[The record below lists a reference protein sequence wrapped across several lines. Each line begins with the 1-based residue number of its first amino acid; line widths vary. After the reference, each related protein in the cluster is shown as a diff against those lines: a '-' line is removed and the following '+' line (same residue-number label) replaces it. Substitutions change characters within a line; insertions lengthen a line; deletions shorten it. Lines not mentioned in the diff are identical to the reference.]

1 MSISVLPKRNI
12 VIPSPDGKESVR
24 LHKDVISQVPD
35 WAPKSPYYRA
45 LVADKKL
52 LVMTPE
58 KKGKGGKRAEEDAAR
73 KAAEEEAARK
83 DKQDAQLGDASGGSD
98 NGGSSIENPES
109 Q

>member
-24 LHKDVISQVPD
+24 LNKDIISQVPD
-35 WAPKSPYYRA
+35 WAPKSPYYKA

-52 LVMTPE
+52 LVMT
-58 KKGKGGKRAEEDAAR
+58 GGKTGRGKKDEKEAE
-73 KAAEEEAARK
+73 KS
-83 DKQDAQLGDASGGSD
+83 GDGGND
-98 NGGSSIENPES
+98 ENAGESRES

>member
-24 LHKDVISQVPD
+24 LNKDIISQVPD
-35 WAPKSPYYRA
+35 WAPKSPYYKA

-52 LVMTPE
+52 LVMTGG
-58 KKGKGGKRAEEDAAR
+58 KKGRGKKD
-73 KAAEEEAARK
+73 EEETEK
-83 DKQDAQLGDASGGSD
+83 SGDGGND
-98 NGGSSIENPES
+98 ENAGESRES